1 MNDPI
6 YMDSQAIFNQ
16 RLVKY
21 GLDYISVCPP
31 SKPTP
36 SFSVSLIL
44 TVFDG
49 TEWKSPLV
57 ASG

>member
-1 MNDPI
+1 MN
-6 YMDSQAIFNQ
+6 SKAIFYQ
-16 RLVKY
+16 CMVQY
-21 GLDYISVCPP
+21 ELDYISDCLPP
-31 SKPTP
+31 NPNP
-36 SFSVSLIL
+36 SFSVSLIS